1 MAGCTAGEE
10 KSNFSCLHLI
20 SLFSQQGQELRKPPS
35 KGFHTGS
42 AQKPKDLNS
51 SKPPQMYSE
60 EQMGSRG
67 RRRRSGVLNQH
78 FSTTPLPAQPG
89 AGRRSPGARAAPLS
103 SLTAS
108 SLPRHSQQPLAHNA
122 QTRARRCWGTGLQL
136 AQGRSAQHRAAPRLP
151 APLQDAV
158 APLPGLP
165 GSSTAGTLWRGL
177 CVTIFTVLS
186 DSLLGRLVVSCSG
199 TTAFGSGRAER

>member
-1 MAGCTAGEE
+1 M
-10 KSNFSCLHLI
+10 
-20 SLFSQQGQELRKPPS
+20 
-35 KGFHTGS
+35 
-42 AQKPKDLNS
+42 
-51 SKPPQMYSE
+51 
-60 EQMGSRG
+60 
-67 RRRRSGVLNQH
+67 LNQH

-103 SLTAS
+103 SLAAG

-151 APLQDAV
+151 APLRDAV